1 MGSSGWSFSLTPA
14 AGKGTATLARVRDA
28 VLDRLYDAWERWL
41 PGSYSR
47 VARRWVSLGEDSLLT
62 IGERDL
68 DRTVPGQ
75 VMFWFYGLDGYAP

>member
-1 MGSSGWSFSLTPA
+1 MIPCRDG
-14 AGKGTATLARVRDA
+14 GTATLTRVRGA
-28 VLDRLYDAWERWL
+28 VLDRLYKAWRKWL
-41 PGSYSR
+41 PGGCSS
-47 VARRWVSLGEDSLLT
+47 VAWGWVSLGEDSLLT